1 MCIKVHHADVA
12 ESFDFSNGSCGGPGD
27 GMVAAKCDRND
38 SAASDLAHSSLD
50 IGQADIGLTV
60 WAIRIAKVD
69 NFEVIENL
77 NAQVH
82 VIAARFVS
90 L

>member
-1 MCIKVHHADVA
+1 MCIKVHHANVA
-12 ESFDFSNGSCGGPGD
+12 KSFDFSNGSCRGPGD

-50 IGQADIGLTV
+50 IGQADIGLTM
-60 WAIRIAKVD
+60 WAIRITKID
-69 NFEVIENL
+69 DLEVIKNL
-77 NAQVH
+77 DTQVH